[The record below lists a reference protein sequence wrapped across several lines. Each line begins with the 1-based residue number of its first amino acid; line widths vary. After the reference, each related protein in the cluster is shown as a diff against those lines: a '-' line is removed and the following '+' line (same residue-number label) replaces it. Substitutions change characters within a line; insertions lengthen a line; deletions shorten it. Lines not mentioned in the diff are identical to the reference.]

1 MLQIDK
7 EGANIEKAKQD
18 MSEAGLLPEEW
29 GGDTPMVPVSS
40 LSQHPSAPNMHQA
53 RTYCSSAI
61 PPQHLWS
68 SRKLQHLLMHAILLV
83 ERAFVADERCR
94 AR

>member
-29 GGDTPMVPVSS
+29 GGDTPMVPVSP
-40 LSQHPSAPNMHQA
+40 LS
-53 RTYCSSAI
+53 
-61 PPQHLWS
+61 
-68 SRKLQHLLMHAILLV
+68 
-83 ERAFVADERCR
+83 
-94 AR
+94 